1 MEAKKQRGRPPAAGG
16 RAAQPRELSLQ
27 SYISSIIKIEGQR
40 CAIPPC
46 TCTQPPPH
54 GIPPPSH
61 PVRRFCDPTKV
72 PMLHAGRCI
81 PAEQSKPSYLVLGMF
96 KTSAEHPGF
105 PDKRWLTL
113 SELKAAEGM
122 QIADIKSKLA
132 EYEAASK
139 AAADLELDAAL
150 APAPEGA

>member
-1 MEAKKQRGRPPAAGG
+1 MRHPALHMHATATPQDTPPF
-16 RAAQPRELSLQ
+16 
-27 SYISSIIKIEGQR
+27 
-40 CAIPPC
+40 PPGA
-46 TCTQPPPH
+46 H
-54 GIPPPSH
+54 
-61 PVRRFCDPTKV
+61 RFCDPSNI
-72 PMLHAGRCI
+72 PMLHAGRCV
-81 PAEQSKPSYLVLGMF
+81 PAEQSRPSYLVLGMF
-96 KTSAEHPGF
+96 KTSAEHLGF

-113 SELKAAEGM
+113 SELKAAEGV